1 MKIELDT
8 RKSLNENAARYYEH
22 SKKARAKAA
31 GVRKAIADTERKL
44 AELEQKIAKS
54 KAEALAKPAAP
65 LKREKN
71 WYERFHH
78 FTTSDGFLVL
88 AGNDAKQNE
97 LLVARHLEPPDL

>member
-1 MKIELDT
+1 MHLGG
-8 RKSLNENAARYYEH
+8 
-22 SKKARAKAA
+22 KKARAKAA

-97 LLVARHLEPPDL
+97 LLVARQGDRLGCRQALASADMVVKQ

>member
-54 KAEALAKPAAP
+54 KKTI
-65 LKREKN
+65 
-71 WYERFHH
+71 
-78 FTTSDGFLVL
+78 FTRKTLSQIGF
-88 AGNDAKQNE
+88 
-97 LLVARHLEPPDL
+97 